1 MPEPIWMDCVA
12 ISTNRNKRRLR
23 HEDMSRTCQKSFL
36 IQALA
41 IVFCARSS
49 CAFVGYSNLQGSP
62 QTTSSPHTH
71 AFFAIKKPSKGISKS
86 SKEDYDAQSSTQ
98 MLSRR
103 QVLELSIAGVGLGG
117 SYIATRENE
126 PTDYGLWGIL
136 PIGTYKSKPTIME
149 TIVPNTVWTMDQKFG
164 ILNVQV
170 PLRMTVL
177 KLKLP
182 STSRPKQ
189 RYVKT
194 RYENDD
200 NYCLLLYNPIAPT
213 PQCVSMIRAIEME
226 QQCHV
231 RHIFLGSVAL
241 EHKAYAGVMAQ
252 KFPYAD
258 VWLTPGQYAVPLNL
272 PEPFLGFPAGGRTK
286 TVPTAPST
294 DLNWP
299 GNWETHELESATL
312 GPIISRDGAFC
323 ETVLYHRP
331 TRTLLVTDTCL
342 QVTDE
347 VPAIYDIDPSPLLFH
362 ARDTVTDIVQDT
374 PATRVKGWRRLV
386 LFGLFFMPSAIV
398 IKDVS
403 TALSERRPDINPDF
417 AGIYPWDWVGDEAAS
432 WAGLTGT
439 VRSGSQNKPLV
450 APILQ
455 VLLLNRSPVEVLDFA
470 DRVAQ
475 WDIQRIIPA
484 HLKNNL
490 SLSGQD
496 YRNAFGFL
504 EEKGVPKGYPKP
516 LDVDLQTLRDAE
528 VSLIQSGAI
537 APAPPKVGNPQ
548 YSRADIIAQTTYR
561 CRSGVC
567 APKADP

>member
-1 MPEPIWMDCVA
+1 
-12 ISTNRNKRRLR
+12 
-23 HEDMSRTCQKSFL
+23 MSGTCQKSVL
-36 IQALA
+36 IQTLV
-41 IVFCARSS
+41 IVFCARISL
-49 CAFVGYSNLQGSP
+49 AFFGCSKSIGSP
-62 QTTSSPHTH
+62 SKTSNPHTN
-71 AFFAIKKPSKGISKS
+71 AFFAVKKSESK
-86 SKEDYDAQSSTQ
+86 KEVYDDALSTEN
-98 MLSRR
+98 LSRR

-136 PIGTYKSKPTIME
+136 PVGTYKSKPTIME
-149 TIVPNTVWTMDQKFG
+149 TIVPNSIWTMDQKFG

-170 PLRMTVL
+170 PLRMTIL

-182 STSRPKQ
+182 STNQPKQ
-189 RYVKT
+189 RYVKN
-194 RYENDD
+194 RYVNDD
-200 NYCLLLYNPIAPT
+200 TYCLLLYNPIAPT
-213 PQCVSMIRAIEME
+213 PQCLSMIRAIETE

-231 RHIFLGSVAL
+231 RHIVVGSDAL
-241 EHKAYAGVMAQ
+241 EHKVYAGVMAQ

-272 PEPFLGFPAGGRTK
+272 PAEPYLGFPAGGRTK
-286 TVPTAPST
+286 TLPISSST
-294 DLNWP
+294 GQDLNWP
-299 GNWETHELESATL
+299 GNWDTNELESATL

-347 VPAIYDIDPSPLLFH
+347 VPAIYDTDPSPLLFH
-362 ARDTVTDIVQDT
+362 ARDTVTDIVTDT
-374 PATRVKGWRRLV
+374 PATRIKGWRRLV

-398 IKDVS
+398 IKDIA
-403 TALSERRPDINPDF
+403 TAISERRPDINPDF
-417 AGIYPWDWVGDEAAS
+417 AGIYPWDWVGDETAS

-470 DRVAQ
+470 NRVAR

-490 SLSGQD
+490 SLTGQE

-504 EEKGVPKGYPKP
+504 EEKGVPNGYPKP
-516 LDVDLQTLRDAE
+516 LDADLQTLRDAE

-537 APAPPKVGNPQ
+537 VPAPPKVGNPQ

-561 CRSGVC
+561 CRSDVC
-567 APKADP
+567 SPKADP

>member
-1 MPEPIWMDCVA
+1 
-12 ISTNRNKRRLR
+12 
-23 HEDMSRTCQKSFL
+23 MSRNCQKSIL
-36 IQALA
+36 VQTL
-41 IVFCARSS
+41 VFFFFARILF
-49 CAFVGYSNLQGSP
+49 AFVGFNSQRSLRRP
-62 QTTSSPHTH
+62 QHVH
-71 AFFAIKKPSKGISKS
+71 AFFAIKQSSKGISKS
-86 SKEDYDAQSSTQ
+86 KREEYDDSSSTQ
-98 MLSRR
+98 KLSRR
-103 QVLELSIAGVGLGG
+103 QVLELSIAGIGLGG
-117 SYIATRENE
+117 SYIATRENK

-136 PIGTYKSKPTIME
+136 PVGTYKSKPTIVE
-149 TIVPNTVWTMDQKFG
+149 CIVPNTIWTMDQKFG

-170 PLRMTVL
+170 PLRMTIL

-182 STSRPKQ
+182 STHKPNQ
-189 RYVKT
+189 RYVKE
-194 RYENDD
+194 RYAADD
-200 NYCLLLYNPIAPT
+200 TYCLLLYNPIAPT
-213 PQCVSMIRAIEME
+213 PQCLSMIRAIEME

-231 RHIFLGSVAL
+231 RHIVLGSVAL
-241 EHKAYAGVMAQ
+241 EHKVYAGVMAQ

-272 PEPFLGFPAGGRTK
+272 PAEPYLGFPTGGRTK
-286 TVPTAPST
+286 TIPTST
-294 DLNWP
+294 TPDLNWP
-299 GNWETHELESATL
+299 GNWDTNELESATL

-347 VPAIYDIDPSPLLFH
+347 VPAIYDTDPSPLLFH
-362 ARDTVTDIVQDT
+362 ARDTVSDVVKDT

-398 IKDVS
+398 IKDVA
-403 TALSERRPDINPDF
+403 TALSERRPDINSDF
-417 AGIYPWDWVGDEAAS
+417 AGIYPWDWVGDETAS

-439 VRSGSQNKPLV
+439 VRNGSQNKPLV

-455 VLLLNRSPVEVLDFA
+455 ILLLNRSPVEVLDFA

-475 WDIQRIIPA
+475 WNIQRIIPA

-490 SLSGQD
+490 PLTGQD

-504 EEKGVPKGYPKP
+504 EEKGVPNGYPKP
-516 LDVDLQTLRDAE
+516 LDADLQTLRDAE

-537 APAPPKVGNPQ
+537 ALAPPKLGNPQ
-548 YSRADIIAQTTYR
+548 YSRADVIAQTTYR

-567 APKADP
+567 APKANP